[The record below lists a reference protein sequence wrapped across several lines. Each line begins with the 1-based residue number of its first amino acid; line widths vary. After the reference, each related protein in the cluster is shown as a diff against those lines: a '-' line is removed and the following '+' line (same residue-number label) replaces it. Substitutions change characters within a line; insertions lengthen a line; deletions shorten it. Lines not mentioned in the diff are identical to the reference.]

1 MIYIYIYI
9 YIYYLDSHIT
19 YAYLGQKRTPRLANS
34 EDADAD
40 VDVDDPAARS
50 LPREDEVVPVDE

>member
-1 MIYIYIYI
+1 
-9 YIYYLDSHIT
+9 LTHVT
-19 YAYLGQKRTPRLANS
+19 CAYLGQKRTPRLASS

-40 VDVDDPAARS
+40 VDVDDPAAQS